1 MNNKSIEHFDGPRA
15 CQVYDLGAVL
25 DTANL
30 VMRTLA
36 TPSGQPQRLPT
47 IGYDWA
53 HVYNHENLDNI
64 RLITKDGLV
73 VSSVAVFPGTTLTPL
88 GSISVGGINCFVTHP
103 EYRRRGLGEKVL
115 LDAVERMKFN
125 GHHIGLLS
133 TNIEGYYRRYGW
145 ESAGRKRQ
153 FFLNKSNVELLSLN
167 TFGVQITEDWKPYA
181 SQLRDIHER
190 EHLISPRST
199 EMFSMLL
206 ERRLDRVLVATK
218 NGKVEGYVGVKN
230 LEMQEYGGDFEVV
243 ESLIHSLFYNLY
255 NPDTSASTYAPGED
269 PTFEMTISCPDSL
282 EGLSGLLLRKG
293 IPNALD
299 YIGMIVILDAPRLFD
314 ALNIREI
321 SLRQQDSGWLLEYG
335 RKTLEVSEHELVK
348 LVFGP
353 ELFPDF
359 APEIFPIEFY
369 QWPLDKV

>member
-15 CQVYDLGAVL
+15 CKVYDLGPVL

-36 TPSGQPQRLPT
+36 TPPGQPQRLPT

-53 HVYNHENLDNI
+53 HVYNHGNLDNI
-64 RLITKDGLV
+64 RLITKNGLA
-73 VSSVAVFPGTTLTPL
+73 VSSVAVFPGTTITPL

-103 EYRRRGLGEKVL
+103 EYRRRGLGEAVL
-115 LDAVERMKFN
+115 LDAIEKMKIN

-145 ESAGRKRQ
+145 ESSGRKRQ
-153 FFLNKSNVELLSLN
+153 FFLNKGNVDLLSYSP
-167 TFGVQITEDWKPYA
+167 GVQITEDWKPYA
-181 SQLRDIHER
+181 SQLRDLHER
-190 EHLISPRST
+190 EHLISTRSA
-199 EMFSMLL
+199 EIFPLL
-206 ERRLDRVLVATK
+206 FERRLDRVFVATK
-218 NGKVEGYVGVKN
+218 HGKVEGYVGVKG
-230 LEMQEYGGDFEVV
+230 LEMQEYGGDYEVV
-243 ESLIHSLFYNLY
+243 ESLIHSMFSNLY
-255 NPDTSASTYAPGED
+255 DPDISASTYAPGED

-282 EGLSGLLLRKG
+282 EGLSGILLRKG
-293 IPNALD
+293 IPNTLD
-299 YIGMIVILDAPRLFD
+299 YIGMIVILDAPRLFE

-321 SLRQQDSGWLLEYG
+321 SLCQQETGWLLEYG